1 MNDLPALI
9 TVYYLGILGFLLG
22 WAMPRGKYLKLIQ
35 RKLLKALYNFFVD
48 EKEYIQKKVRRVIKK
63 G

>member
-1 MNDLPALI
+1 MQDLPALI

-35 RKLLKALYNFFVD
+35 KKFLKGIYNFFVD
-48 EKEYIQKKVRRVIKK
+48 EKEYIQKKVRRVTKK